1 MNIRENTMIEKK
13 IMISETDMVNG
24 GEVLLVFSYAVKEN
38 DDLYALLAPQV
49 FNEAVY
55 KRNKAEYD
63 KAIQEFR
70 ASCL

>member
-1 MNIRENTMIEKK
+1 MNIRRNTMIEKK

-24 GEVLLVFSYAVKEN
+24 GEVLVVVAYAVKEN
-38 DDLYALLAPQV
+38 EDLYAFPAPQV
-49 FNEAVY
+49 FNDELY

-70 ASCL
+70 ASCM

>member
-24 GEVLLVFSYAVKEN
+24 GEVLVVVAYAVKEN
-38 DDLYALLAPQV
+38 EDLYAFPAPQV
-49 FNEAVY
+49 FNEEVY

-70 ASCL
+70 ALCI

>member
-13 IMISETDMVNG
+13 IMISETDMVN
-24 GEVLLVFSYAVKEN
+24 EE
-38 DDLYALLAPQV
+38 
-49 FNEAVY
+49 VY

>member
-24 GEVLLVFSYAVKEN
+24 GEVLVVVAYAVKEN
-38 DDLYALLAPQV
+38 DDLYAFPAPQV
-49 FNEAVY
+49 FNEEVY

>member
-24 GEVLLVFSYAVKEN
+24 GEVLVVVAYAVKEN
-38 DDLYALLAPQV
+38 DDLYAFPAPQV
-49 FNEAVY
+49 FNEEVY

-63 KAIQEFR
+63 KTIQEFR
-70 ASCL
+70 ASCI

>member
-24 GEVLLVFSYAVKEN
+24 GEVLVVVAYAVKEN
-38 DDLYALLAPQV
+38 DDLYAFPAPQV
-49 FNEAVY
+49 FNEEVY

-63 KAIQEFR
+63 KSIQEFR
-70 ASCL
+70 ASCI

>member
-24 GEVLLVFSYAVKEN
+24 GEVLVVVAYAVKEN
-38 DDLYALLAPQV
+38 EDLYAFPAPQV
-49 FNEAVY
+49 FNDEVY

-63 KAIQEFR
+63 KAILEFR
-70 ASCL
+70 ASCI

>member
-24 GEVLLVFSYAVKEN
+24 GEVLVVVAYAVKEN
-38 DDLYALLAPQV
+38 DDLYAFPAPQV
-49 FNEAVY
+49 FNEEVY
-55 KRNKAEYD
+55 KRNKSEYD

-70 ASCL
+70 VSCL